1 MRMQLHSL
9 SMQFGVL
16 LSFDSEVL
24 TKHTHSYVGSLTNRV
39 LFSIGHS
46 AFLKR
51 FFLTERETRCT
62 SFLVVWD
69 PLRPEDMHASFGPV
83 ERISAKANQRKGKKG
98 VVLGFLRF
106 GFIWLNHPSQPS
118 KDALGGDAF
127 VIILKMERRLNLL
140 PPLEPSCDND
150 DAHDGFLFRE
160 TSLFFELLI
169 S

>member
-1 MRMQLHSL
+1 MQLHLL
-9 SMQFGVL
+9 SMQFG
-16 LSFDSEVL
+16 
-24 TKHTHSYVGSLTNRV
+24 THIHTHSYVGNLTNRV
-39 LFSIGHS
+39 HRALRLSKTILFDGERERVDALLFSS
-46 AFLKR
+46 
-51 FFLTERETRCT
+51 
-62 SFLVVWD
+62 
-69 PLRPEDMHASFGPV
+69 LRPAPSRRHACQLWSGGAHLCQSQLA
-83 ERISAKANQRKGKKG
+83 RRKKG

-118 KDALGGDAF
+118 KDAVGGDAF